1 MSVFAIGNGET
12 TRTDQALF
20 DTTNPAALGTAG
32 PGTALVA
39 ARRDHIHTAPASLS
53 GDSDPII
60 LGVAA
65 IHTTGATDLDEIWI
79 WAHNTDG
86 TDRKLTIEF
95 GGVAAKDTIELTIP
109 AESGLV
115 PVVQGIPMNGSA
127 VVTAFAASASVIGIV
142 GFVNRITA

>member
-1 MSVFAIGNGET
+1 MATFSKVI
-12 TRTDQALF
+12 
-20 DTTNPAALGTAG
+20 
-32 PGTALVA
+32 
-39 ARRDHIHTAPASLS
+39 LS
-53 GDSDPII
+53 GSTNNKPI
-60 LGVAA
+60 LVVATATVGTA